1 MNKYDNKFNE
11 VFASTYGAYTGSR
24 YGISYKMTLNDGT
37 IIQASNWQWD
47 DKGTA
52 IIPYVRIE
60 REVKAVKGRR
70 K

>member
-1 MNKYDNKFNE
+1 MNFNQTQWAAEFGLYDGKR
-11 VFASTYGAYTGSR
+11 G
-24 YGISYKMTLNDGT
+24 GISYKVTLNDGT

>member
-1 MNKYDNKFNE
+1 MNFDNTTWAKEFGLYN
-11 VFASTYGAYTGSR
+11 GSR
-24 YGISYKMTLNDGT
+24 YGISYKVTLNNGT
-37 IIQASNWQWD
+37 IIESSNWQWD

>member
-1 MNKYDNKFNE
+1 MNFNKTQWATAFGLYDGKR
-11 VFASTYGAYTGSR
+11 GA
-24 YGISYKMTLNDGT
+24 ISYKVTLNNGT
-37 IIQASNWQWD
+37 IIESSNWQWD